1 MLRVVAREFV
11 PVLKCVMEPV
21 AVDIVSLEDD
31 CFNFPNLSSLSNF
44 LDTDGRGGG
53 REEDEEGDA
62 RLATPIPLLLL
73 SSMSLFRLPGDTFD
87 AWVVASFSSSFPSPL
102 SFSFGLRFLSSL
114 DDFFFMIAVIE
125 IPLS

>member
-62 RLATPIPLLLL
+62 RLAKPIPLL
-73 SSMSLFRLPGDTFD
+73 
-87 AWVVASFSSSFPSPL
+87 
-102 SFSFGLRFLSSL
+102 
-114 DDFFFMIAVIE
+114 
-125 IPLS
+125 

>member
-1 MLRVVAREFV
+1 
-11 PVLKCVMEPV
+11 MEPV

-114 DDFFFMIAVIE
+114 DDFFFMIAEIE